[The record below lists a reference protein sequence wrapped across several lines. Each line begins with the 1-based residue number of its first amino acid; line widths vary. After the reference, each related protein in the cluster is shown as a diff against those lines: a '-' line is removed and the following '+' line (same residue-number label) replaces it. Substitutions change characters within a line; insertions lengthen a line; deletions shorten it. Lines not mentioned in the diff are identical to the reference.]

1 MVIGESHERHDFSLK
16 PLQCQ
21 AKMLR
26 RPDAT
31 KGQEALAFEGCE
43 WQDVPIGKPTQVQG
57 GVLTVE

>member
-1 MVIGESHERHDFSLK
+1 
-16 PLQCQ
+16 
-21 AKMLR
+21 MLR

-31 KGQEALAFEGCE
+31 KRQEALAFEGCE